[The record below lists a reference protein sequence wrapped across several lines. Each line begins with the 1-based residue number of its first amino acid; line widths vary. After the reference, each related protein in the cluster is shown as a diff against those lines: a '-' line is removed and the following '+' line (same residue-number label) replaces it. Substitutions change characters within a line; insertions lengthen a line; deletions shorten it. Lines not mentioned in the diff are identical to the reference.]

1 MKTRLWS
8 LARHYWFDALILVGL
23 GLGLAIAVVT
33 QGRKGDSGPRGPLW
47 FDVLALLA
55 VFLPLF
61 ARRLFPFGAPAAT
74 LASASVS
81 SFIDETL
88 MPAVFV
94 TLIAGCAA
102 FYLLGLLRERSQALT
117 GLALGLVL
125 VSGVP
130 HNDPSGGAGNY
141 IWEGMFFVVA
151 WTLGF
156 SLGRKLWEAVDA
168 RERADRAER
177 EREDQARL
185 AVAEERARIARELH
199 DVVGHAVSVMTV
211 QASGVRRLLKPE
223 QERER
228 EALLVVEQTGRD
240 ALAEMR
246 RMVGVLRSLDEAPA
260 LAPQPSLGEVDK
272 LVEQARN
279 AGLPVELRI
288 EGEPVELPAGVDLT
302 AYRIV
307 QEGLTNATKHSRAE
321 HAEVL
326 VRYDNGHVE
335 VTISDDGQGGGGGIG
350 ESGGHGLVGMR
361 ERVSVYGGE
370 LEVGPRP
377 EGGFALR
384 VRLPIA

>member
-1 MKTRLWS
+1 MKNRLWS
-8 LARHYWFDALILVGL
+8 LARHYWFDALIVVAL
-23 GLGLAIAVVT
+23 GIALAGAVIS
-33 QGRKGDSGPRGPLW
+33 QGKKGDAGPRGPLW
-47 FDVLALLA
+47 FDLLAMLAL
-55 VFLPLF
+55 FLPLF
-61 ARRLFPFGAPAAT
+61 ARRRFPFGAPATTIAA
-74 LASASVS
+74 ASAS

-88 MPAVFV
+88 LPSAFV
-94 TLIAGCAA
+94 TFVAGCAA
-102 FYLLGLLRERSQALT
+102 FFLLGLLRERSQAFV
-117 GLALGLVL
+117 GLALGLVV

-141 IWEGMFFVVA
+141 IWEGAFFVIA

-156 SLGRKLWEAVDA
+156 ALGRKLWEAVDA
-168 RERADRAER
+168 RERADRAEQ

-211 QASGVRRLLKPE
+211 QAAGVRRLLKPE

-260 LAPQPSLGEVDK
+260 LAPQPSLEHVDK
-272 LVEQARN
+272 LIEQARN
-279 AGLPVELRI
+279 AGLPVELRV
-288 EGEPVELPAGVDLT
+288 EGEPVQLPTGVDLT

-307 QEGLTNATKHSRAE
+307 QEGLTNATKHSQAE

-326 VRYDNGHVE
+326 VRYDNGHLE
-335 VTISDDGQGGGGGIG
+335 VTISDDGRGGGGG

>member
-1 MKTRLWS
+1 MKNKLWS
-8 LARHYWFDALILVGL
+8 LARRFWFDAIVVAGLVLTL
-23 GLGLAIAVVT
+23 GPAVSKVHT
-33 QGRKGDSGPRGPLW
+33 KNGPGGPLW
-47 FDVLALLA
+47 FDILAILA
-55 VFLPLF
+55 IFLPLF
-61 ARRLFPFGAPAAT
+61 ARRQLPFAGPLVSLASLAVAASVDGKIAPNVPLTFGAAC
-74 LASASVS
+74 SAL
-81 SFIDETL
+81 F
-88 MPAVFV
+88 
-94 TLIAGCAA
+94 
-102 FYLLGLLRERSQALT
+102 LLGAMRDRSQAYV
-117 GLALGLVL
+117 GLAAGIATVA
-125 VSGVP
+125 STA
-130 HNDPSGGAGNY
+130 HNDPTSSGAGNY
-141 IWEGMFFVVA
+141 VWEGLFFIGA
-151 WTLGF
+151 WVIGF
-156 SLGRKLWEAVDA
+156 TVGRKLWEGVEAK
-168 RERADRAER
+168 ERADRIER

-211 QASGVRRLLKPE
+211 QASGVRMLLKPD

-228 EALLVVEQTGRD
+228 EALLVVEQTGRQ

-246 RMVGVLRSLDEAPA
+246 RMVGVLRSLEEAPE
-260 LAPQPSLGEVDK
+260 LAPQPGLGQVDK

-279 AGLPVELRI
+279 AGLPVELRV

-326 VRYDNGHVE
+326 VRYDDGHLE
-335 VTISDDGQGGGGGIG
+335 LAISDDGPGDGGG

-361 ERVSVYGGE
+361 ERVLVYGGE

-384 VRLPIA
+384 ARLPIA